1 MALMHSARWS
11 PLAVTVAAA
20 VVAVSSLT
28 PRLASQSKP
37 AAPVFPGTT
46 WAKWDRPEDV
56 NYKPARLDA
65 VRAWLRA
72 GQTKALFVAVDGKEL
87 FSYGDVSA
95 VSKVASVRKSVLAML
110 YGSYVAQGTI
120 DLSKTVVELGLTDV
134 QPFLEVEQSA
144 TLRHLLMARS
154 GIYLPSGNEELTS
167 LSPRRGSFSPG
178 AYFQYQNWDFNA
190 AGAAFE
196 SLTGKSIY
204 DALESDLARPLGM
217 QDFDR
222 RRQTKVDNLPESR
235 FPEYE
240 MRLSA
245 RDMARLGHLMLRQGR
260 WRDRQVI
267 PAAWVKEITTLVTP
281 VRDLHPGWLSSTA
294 QSRRWGYGMLWW
306 VWESDN
312 IPGTTTGLY
321 EGAFTAWG
329 AFGQYITVI
338 PVLDLV
344 IAHTVDFEDAER
356 EGRTIPEVST
366 YEYDAILQMLIAS

>member
-1 MALMHSARWS
+1 
-11 PLAVTVAAA
+11 
-20 VVAVSSLT
+20 
-28 PRLASQSKP
+28 
-37 AAPVFPGTT
+37 
-46 WAKWDRPEDV
+46 
-56 NYKPARLDA
+56 
-65 VRAWLRA
+65 
-72 GQTKALFVAVDGKEL
+72 
-87 FSYGDVSA
+87 
-95 VSKVASVRKSVLAML
+95 
-110 YGSYVAQGTI
+110 
-120 DLSKTVVELGLTDV
+120 
-134 QPFLEVEQSA
+134 
-144 TLRHLLMARS
+144 MARS

-167 LSPRRGSFSPG
+167 LSPRRGSFNPG

-196 SLTGKSIY
+196 ALTGKNIY
-204 DALESDLARPLGM
+204 DALESDLARPLRM

-222 RRQTKVDNLPESR
+222 RRQTKVDNLPESK

-245 RDMARLGHLMLRQGR
+245 RDMARLGHLMLRQGQ
-260 WRDRQVI
+260 WRDRQLI

-281 VRDLHPGWLSSTA
+281 VRELHPGWLSSTA

-356 EGRTIPEVST
+356 AGRTIPEVST